1 MLRSGFFRD
10 TPARSQEPSP
20 YVLVRFE
27 APKTGAGTIG
37 DLPVFVSPDYL
48 LHELRL
54 LEGVK
59 LYMSADE
66 VAAWSATVIT
76 D

>member
-1 MLRSGFFRD
+1 M
-10 TPARSQEPSP
+10 
-20 YVLVRFE
+20 LVRFE